1 MNVDERVASEPTRRS
16 GSRAGGT
23 PLVTGSPGKPRARK
37 RGRSRL
43 TVPLLW
49 ALPGVAIAI
58 AVHFAAVGAGAVYA
72 FTDWNGTDAPA
83 WIGLDN
89 FKEIFQSTEA
99 LGSVINTIL
108 LSFVAVVLSNV
119 FGMALA
125 MGLHRTIRSRNW
137 LRGIFF
143 APVVLSPLA
152 VSYIWQFIFDAQ
164 GPLNKLLEAVGLES
178 WARPWLADP
187 VWAKWTILVVLVWQY
202 SGLAMAFYLAGL
214 QSIPVEVEEAA
225 SVDGASTLRRLRS
238 ITLPLLAPAVTAAVT
253 ITTVFSLRVFDQ
265 VLALTGGGPAQASET
280 LATQIYAQTF
290 VAGRFG
296 YGAALALVLTALVA
310 FVSIMQLVVLRAQEK
325 RL

>member
-1 MNVDERVASEPTRRS
+1 MI
-16 GSRAGGT
+16 
-23 PLVTGSPGKPRARK
+23 
-37 RGRSRL
+37 
-43 TVPLLW
+43 
-49 ALPGVAIAI
+49 AL
-58 AVHFAAVGAGAVYA
+58 AVHFLAVGAGAIYA
-72 FTDWNGTDAPA
+72 FTDWNGTDTPT

-108 LSFVAVVLSNV
+108 LSFVAVVLSNI

-187 VWAKWTILVVLVWQY
+187 TWSKWTILVVLVWQY

-214 QSIPVEVEEAA
+214 QSIPAEVEEAA

-238 ITLPLLAPAVTAAVT
+238 ITLPLLAPAVTASVT

-325 RL
+325 RI

>member
-1 MNVDERVASEPTRRS
+1 MNVDEQVATRRS
-16 GSRAGGT
+16 GARVEGKALS
-23 PLVTGSPGKPRARK
+23 TGAPGKPRTRK
-37 RGRSRL
+37 SGRSRL

-49 ALPGVAIAI
+49 AVPGVVIAL
-58 AVHFAAVGAGAVYA
+58 AVHFVAVGAGTIYA
-72 FTDWNGTDAPA
+72 FTDWNGTDTPT

-89 FKEIFQSTEA
+89 FKEIFQSAEA

-108 LSFVAVVLSNV
+108 LSFVAVVLSNI

-187 VWAKWTILVVLVWQY
+187 TWSKWTILVVLVWQY

-214 QSIPVEVEEAA
+214 QSIPAEVEEAA
-225 SVDGASTLRRLRS
+225 SVDGRS
-238 ITLPLLAPAVTAAVT
+238 HCLCWPP
-253 ITTVFSLRVFDQ
+253 R
-265 VLALTGGGPAQASET
+265 
-280 LATQIYAQTF
+280 
-290 VAGRFG
+290 
-296 YGAALALVLTALVA
+296 
-310 FVSIMQLVVLRAQEK
+310 
-325 RL
+325 